1 MADLFYS
8 LEETAAKL
16 GKSEQELKDM
26 VDGGSLHALRDSG
39 KLVFKRDDIDAMTE
53 PDQARLE
60 DSSLGL
66 TGLDETDSSIELLS
80 EDTDTIELGQS
91 PSGLPNMADSD
102 ASGSGIDVFDSG
114 ADKSTD
120 PAAGTADDS
129 GDQEL
134 ALDSVGSG
142 SGLLDLTRE
151 SDDTSLGAELLDE
164 IYPGGTDSS
173 DIGLDAPAGPSDSGT
188 GMEDSAIELA
198 VPSGTE
204 LAAQAEDQEGIPTES
219 AVYEAAAMPT
229 AVTMGEPSDPAGT
242 AMVCGFTV
250 GSVVALGMVMVLAIA
265 GIMAVPVELTKF
277 LTSDSNLM
285 YVLIG
290 LGVGS
295 LILGVGGFLAGRSM
309 SR

>member
-1 MADLFYS
+1 
-8 LEETAAKL
+8 
-16 GKSEQELKDM
+16 
-26 VDGGSLHALRDSG
+26 
-39 KLVFKRDDIDAMTE
+39 
-53 PDQARLE
+53 
-60 DSSLGL
+60 
-66 TGLDETDSSIELLS
+66 
-80 EDTDTIELGQS
+80 
-91 PSGLPNMADSD
+91 
-102 ASGSGIDVFDSG
+102 
-114 ADKSTD
+114 
-120 PAAGTADDS
+120 
-129 GDQEL
+129 
-134 ALDSVGSG
+134 
-142 SGLLDLTRE
+142 

>member
-1 MADLFYS
+1 MADMFYS

-26 VDGGSLHALRDSG
+26 VDGGSVHALRDSG

-60 DSSLGL
+60 DSSLGS

-102 ASGSGIDVFDSG
+102 ASGSGIGVFDPG
-114 ADKSTD
+114 ADKS
-120 PAAGTADDS
+120 ADDS

-173 DIGLDAPAGPSDSGT
+173 DIGLDAPTEPSDSGT
-188 GMEDSAIELA
+188 GMQDSAIELA
-198 VPSGTE
+198 VPSGME
-204 LAAQAEDQEGIPTES
+204 LAAQAEDQEGIPTEG
-219 AVYEAAAMPT
+219 AVYEAAAMPP
-229 AVTMGEPSDPAGT
+229 AVTMGEPSDPAGI

-250 GSVVALGMVMVLAIA
+250 GSVVALGMVLVLAIA

-290 LGVGS
+290 LVVGP